1 MDHINLSTGEIEYKG
16 IKANLTRNELK
27 IFNKLNKTN
36 GVVTYEEIYEAIF
49 NIKPNVL
56 KVRERKAITTHISRI
71 RAKVPTLIILNRN
84 GFGYELKR
92 KVVNNG

>member
-27 IFNKLNKTN
+27 IVDKLNRAS

-56 KVRERKAITTHISRI
+56 RVKERKAITVHISRI